1 MKPDGMLVWFKIKE
15 HKHGISNLINS
26 RTTGCLAKACV
37 VYFYCHNFATVQHF
51 KFISIKASKLL
62 PSFKLCTA
70 LDIPL
75 NMTSFTRKNLEF
87 WTRQLQFFIQYKHTP
102 CTSKLKNNFPGIL
115 CNLIKF
121 VSILYFKYFSC
132 TPVRKAYP
140 VHPVLM
146 IYVTYFQARRKIC
159 DVVDTY
165 IHEQIDVA
173 GEAICNRVIEKIADG
188 DVILT
193 YGW

>member
-1 MKPDGMLVWFKIKE
+1 M
-15 HKHGISNLINS
+15 SNS
-26 RTTGCLAKACV
+26 
-37 VYFYCHNFATVQHF
+37 F
-51 KFISIKASKLL
+51 SI
-62 PSFKLCTA
+62 
-70 LDIPL
+70 I
-75 NMTSFTRKNLEF
+75 
-87 WTRQLQFFIQYKHTP
+87 IYK
-102 CTSKLKNNFPGIL
+102 
-115 CNLIKF
+115 
-121 VSILYFKYFSC
+121 
-132 TPVRKAYP
+132 KAYC

-159 DVVDTY
+159 DIVDTY

>member
-1 MKPDGMLVWFKIKE
+1 
-15 HKHGISNLINS
+15 
-26 RTTGCLAKACV
+26 
-37 VYFYCHNFATVQHF
+37 
-51 KFISIKASKLL
+51 
-62 PSFKLCTA
+62 
-70 LDIPL
+70 
-75 NMTSFTRKNLEF
+75 
-87 WTRQLQFFIQYKHTP
+87 
-102 CTSKLKNNFPGIL
+102 
-115 CNLIKF
+115 
-121 VSILYFKYFSC
+121 
-132 TPVRKAYP
+132 
-140 VHPVLM
+140 M